1 MDIIKFVDELA
12 SKADDEL
19 KAKIYRAAF
28 IAEYENRLSMTKL
41 YFNSFTHGTDSKQI

>member
-28 IAEYENRLSMTKL
+28 IAELENRVSMTEL
-41 YFNSFTHGTDSKQI
+41 YFNSFRHGTDNKQI